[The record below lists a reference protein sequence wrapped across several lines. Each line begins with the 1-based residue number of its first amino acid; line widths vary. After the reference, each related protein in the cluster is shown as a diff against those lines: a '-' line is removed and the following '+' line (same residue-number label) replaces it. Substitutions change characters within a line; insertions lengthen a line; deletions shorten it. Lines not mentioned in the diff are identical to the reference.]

1 MKVKSLSCVRLF
13 ATPWTVA
20 YQAPPSSGFSRQ
32 EYWSGVPFRDTA
44 NKYRWRVWG
53 VLTVYGSHWVCP
65 SSRQCVLPGSTV
77 LRIQVALQGN
87 CPKQALHFVHFP
99 GLSCLGSGS
108 RVLHK
113 GTDSV
118 GCAFC
123 ALPRFEQL
131 RQPGAWRVHCPR
143 WAVRLSH
150 LPGPSRLASQVRH
163 EHHSGVPCV
172 SSGDL
177 ISGCDLLGDVNC
189 PRSQEDVVSNW
200 EPSHSLVE
208 GAGLW
213 G

>member
-1 MKVKSLSCVRLF
+1 MLWRVKVKVKSLSCVRLF

-118 GCAFC
+118 GLHFV
-123 ALPRFEQL
+123 PF
-131 RQPGAWRVHCPR
+131 PG
-143 WAVRLSH
+143 LS
-150 LPGPSRLASQVRH
+150 
-163 EHHSGVPCV
+163 
-172 SSGDL
+172 SSG
-177 ISGCDLLGDVNC
+177 NHA
-189 PRSQEDVVSNW
+189 W
-200 EPSHSLVE
+200 
-208 GAGLW
+208 
-213 G
+213 

>member
-1 MKVKSLSCVRLF
+1 MVPSSLFMLASSVCKSLQCLSSTLTQGGERGHLFSLTCSLVLWRVKVKVKSLSCVRLF

-20 YQAPPSSGFSRQ
+20 YQAPPSPGFSRQ

-87 CPKQALHFVHFP
+87 CPTQALHFVHFP

-123 ALPRFEQL
+123 ALPRSE
-131 RQPGAWRVHCPR
+131 
-143 WAVRLSH
+143 
-150 LPGPSRLASQVRH
+150 
-163 EHHSGVPCV
+163 
-172 SSGDL
+172 
-177 ISGCDLLGDVNC
+177 
-189 PRSQEDVVSNW
+189 
-200 EPSHSLVE
+200 
-208 GAGLW
+208 
-213 G
+213 